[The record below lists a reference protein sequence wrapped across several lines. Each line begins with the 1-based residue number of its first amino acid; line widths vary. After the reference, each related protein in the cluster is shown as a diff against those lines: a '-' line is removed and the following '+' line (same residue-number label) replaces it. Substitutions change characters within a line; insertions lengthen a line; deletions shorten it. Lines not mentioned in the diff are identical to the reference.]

1 MKAGK
6 VYEEG
11 RENGNYL
18 ISKGYAVLVSDDEV
32 EEEAPVIIRGTV
44 QMNQQTIEE
53 QPTAEQIKDQLIAAK
68 TVEFK
73 NATDK
78 NDKRR
83 LRDELNALRRS

>member
-11 RENGNYL
+11 MENGNYL

-44 QMNQQTIEE
+44 QLNQQTVEA

-68 TVEFK
+68 TKEFK
-73 NATDK
+73 NASDK
-78 NDKRR
+78 NIKRK
-83 LRDELNALRRS
+83 LREELNALKKS